1 MIKNFK
7 KKKIQFLSKN
17 KLIIHYYN
25 QTQKMKIKNKLFL
38 KIRKTKLIPNN
49 PKILKIKMNELKCF
63 LN

>member
-49 PKILKIKMNELKCF
+49 PKILKIKIRI
-63 LN
+63 

>member
-25 QTQKMKIKNKLFL
+25 QTQKMKIKNKLIL

-49 PKILKIKMNELKCF
+49 PKILKIKIRI
-63 LN
+63 